1 MSISIE
7 VIDSATGRSAVG
19 SSFRLWRKGA
29 EWDELANGKVGET
42 ETVPALP
49 TAPEAEPPG
58 QPLKRGMYRL
68 RLELDTYFA
77 GLGVTPFQSQVE
89 VVFRVFDSE
98 QRIRFLTMIT
108 PSSCETHIVL
118 IDK

>member
-7 VIDSATGRSAVG
+7 VIDSATGRPAVG
-19 SSFRLWRKGA
+19 TSFRLWRKA
-29 EWDELANGKVGET
+29 AQWDELASGQVGEA
-42 ETVPALP
+42 ETFPALP
-49 TAPEAEPPG
+49 TCPDAPG
-58 QPLKRGMYRL
+58 QPLRRGMYRL

-89 VVFRVFDSE
+89 VMFRVFHSE

-118 IDK
+118 IDE